1 MRDKLDNKIQPIL
14 DKLNAPDKF
23 NVKINLGKGNNI
35 KVALVY
41 DKDLIDRNIISD
53 YILKPLML
61 HVEESFTGKE
71 NITEILMEKYIC
83 VDDTIIKTDNE
94 EITDFIKRIYSNFCS

>member
-1 MRDKLDNKIQPIL
+1 
-14 DKLNAPDKF
+14 
-23 NVKINLGKGNNI
+23 
-35 KVALVY
+35 
-41 DKDLIDRNIISD
+41 
-53 YILKPLML
+53 ML

-94 EITDFIKRIYSNFCS
+94 EITDFIKKDLQQFLFQIVKIL